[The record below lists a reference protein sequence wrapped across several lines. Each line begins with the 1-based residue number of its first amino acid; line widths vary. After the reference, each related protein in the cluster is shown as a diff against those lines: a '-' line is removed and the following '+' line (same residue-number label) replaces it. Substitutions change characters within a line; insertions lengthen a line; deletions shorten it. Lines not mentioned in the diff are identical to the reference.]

1 MKTSFADLSPRRRQD
16 GSTVLVLITLLVIMV
31 MLATANSKALFHL
44 HREIKLL
51 ETRQIQRLNA
61 SQTNTMTVAESP
73 VKRASK

>member
-1 MKTSFADLSPRRRQD
+1 MKTSLADLSPRRRQD
-16 GSTVLVLITLLVIMV
+16 GSTVLVLITLLAIMV

-61 SQTNTMTVAESP
+61 SPSNNVIVAEPP
-73 VKRASK
+73 VKLESK

>member
-1 MKTSFADLSPRRRQD
+1 MNTSFADLSPRRRQN

-51 ETRQIQRLNA
+51 ESRQVARLNA
-61 SQTNTMTVAESP
+61 SQTNATSVAESR
-73 VKRASK
+73 VELELK

>member
-1 MKTSFADLSPRRRQD
+1 MKTSFADFSQRRRQN

-61 SQTNTMTVAESP
+61 SQTNTVTVAESP
-73 VKRASK
+73 AKPESK

>member
-1 MKTSFADLSPRRRQD
+1 MKTSFAYLSPRRRQD

-51 ETRQIQRLNA
+51 ETRQIQRLNT
-61 SQTNTMTVAESP
+61 SPSNNVTVAESP
-73 VKRASK
+73 VKRESK

>member
-1 MKTSFADLSPRRRQD
+1 MKTTFADFSKRLRQN

-31 MLATANSKALFHL
+31 MLAIANSKALFHL

>member
-1 MKTSFADLSPRRRQD
+1 MKTYFADLSPRRRQD

-51 ETRQIQRLNA
+51 ETRQIQRLNG
-61 SQTNTMTVAESP
+61 SQTNTMAVAESP
-73 VKRASK
+73 AKRESK

>member
-1 MKTSFADLSPRRRQD
+1 MKTTFADFSKHRRQN